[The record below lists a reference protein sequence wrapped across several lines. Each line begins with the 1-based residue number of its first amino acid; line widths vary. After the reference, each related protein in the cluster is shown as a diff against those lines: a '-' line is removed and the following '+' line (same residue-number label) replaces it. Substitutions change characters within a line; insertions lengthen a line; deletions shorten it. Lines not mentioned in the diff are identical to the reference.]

1 MASNGDSDGVL
12 GQCCSIPT
20 GRCSFHLLLPLGW
33 FQLLVL
39 YPVGQTW
46 QLEIPEVNGGLNGKK
61 SNLYQTYIYICIIG
75 GVEHF
80 LFSTIYGI
88 MIPTD

>member
-61 SNLYQTYIYICIIG
+61 SNLYQTYIYIY
-75 GVEHF
+75 V
-80 LFSTIYGI
+80 
-88 MIPTD
+88 